1 MDKTALSNFATNT
14 KLALAKHSPEIL
26 TGIGIAGMVTTVVLA
41 VKATPR
47 AMELIED
54 EREDR
59 FYNNDDTPVTPI
71 EVVKIAWKPYIP
83 AAITGSVS
91 VACLIGAS
99 SVNVRRNAALA
110 TAYSLS
116 ETALREY
123 REKVVEV
130 VGEKKEKTVREKVA
144 EEKLKN
150 NPVSKSNA
158 VILGKGT
165 TLCFDAISG
174 RYFQSDYDTIKKA
187 QNELNSRLLR
197 EMYISLNE
205 FYDELELDH
214 VSVGDDLGWSY
225 HKDGLIEFD
234 LNAQLAD
241 DGTPCLVV
249 DYRVAPHYDYYKFA

>member
-1 MDKTALSNFATNT
+1 MDKTALSNFAKNT

-26 TGIGIAGMVTTVVLA
+26 TGFGIAGMLTTVVLA
-41 VKATPR
+41 VKATPK
-47 AMELIED
+47 AIELIDSEEL
-54 EREDR
+54 ERFADH
-59 FYNNDDTPVTPI
+59 DDTPLTPI
-71 EVVKIAWKPYIP
+71 DKVKLAWKPYVP
-83 AAITGSVS
+83 AAITGTVS
-91 VACLIGAS
+91 IACLVGAS
-99 SVNVRRNAALA
+99 SVNVKRNAALA

-123 REKVVEV
+123 REKVVETI
-130 VGEKKEKTVREKVA
+130 GEKKEKVVREKVA
-144 EEKLKN
+144 EEKLKQ
-150 NPVSKSNA
+150 NPVTKNQP

-174 RYFQSDYDTIKKA
+174 RYFHSDFDTIKKA

-197 EMYISLNE
+197 DMYISLNE

-214 VSVGDDLGWSY
+214 VSVGDELGWSY